1 MNNLANTTS
10 EIIEMSDALRDLLD
24 CEVILIGGGEVVGT
38 GI

>member
-1 MNNLANTTS
+1 MDTTNTTS
-10 EIIEMSDALRDLLD
+10 NAIIEMNDALRDLLD

>member
-1 MNNLANTTS
+1 MNILDNSTS
-10 EIIEMSDALRDLLD
+10 ESIETSDVLRDLLD

>member
-1 MNNLANTTS
+1 MNILDNSTS
-10 EIIEMSDALRDLLD
+10 EAIETSDALRDLLD